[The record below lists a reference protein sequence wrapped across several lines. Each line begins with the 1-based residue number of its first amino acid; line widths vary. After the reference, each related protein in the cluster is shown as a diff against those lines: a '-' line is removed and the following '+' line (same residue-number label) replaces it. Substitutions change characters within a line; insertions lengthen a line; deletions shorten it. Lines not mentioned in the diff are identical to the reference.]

1 MNSVETNCNKDFW
14 TGFITRHWKAFIVF
28 VVGCIA
34 ALIGAVL
41 VLFWYMETS
50 TIGAMGTATIGEW
63 SVVMIWSFF
72 SYLILWEL
80 VIIGIPAGIAFGVGW
95 YVFWRQLPDQDKSMF
110 KARDKRKHHGSSAGG
125 GFGLFMFIAFSIY
138 LYLIGEI
145 NTPLGDKSYSFWV
158 YSWFT
163 ALGWLLII
171 AGVPA
176 VIILILVYF
185 TVWRKKE

>member
-1 MNSVETNCNKDFW
+1 VKICLIVEDGLARLIW
-14 TGFITRHWKAFIVF
+14 ISLIVF

-72 SYLILWEL
+72 IYLILWEL

-95 YVFWRQLPDQDKSMF
+95 YVFWRQLPDQEKSMF
-110 KARDKRKHHGSSAGG
+110 KARDKKKHHGSSASG
-125 GFGLFMFIAFSIY
+125 GFGLFMFIALSIY
-138 LYLIGEI
+138 LYIIGEI
-145 NTPLGDKSYSFWV
+145 NTPLGDQSYSFWV

-171 AGVPA
+171 AAVPA
-176 VIILILVYF
+176 ALILILVYF
-185 TVWRKKE
+185 TVWKKKRIETQ